1 MDRFSSREVSKMKFT
16 ILQNDLLE
24 ALQRISGVVPT
35 RSTTP
40 ILENILFELDEE
52 KLKITGT
59 DLEISITTGVTPKKI
74 EQTGSIALPARVI
87 TEMIRSLPAIP
98 VQFELDETKRVR
110 ITTDQGYYQVAGISR
125 NEFPDNPSLS
135 EARSIELK
143 NDLLRRMF
151 SKTIFAVSS
160 EELRP
165 ALMGVYM
172 QIMPDEFRMVAT
184 DGHRLSKIIDS
195 SFRFDEAGIQ
205 MIIPPKAVQI
215 ALKNL
220 NEEGNIKLQLNQG
233 GLCFI
238 FDNTTLYTRL
248 VEGEYPDYEK
258 VIPRDND
265 KKMVVDRSLLMATVK
280 RVSLFSSALTHQ
292 VRFSLSQNRLAVCS
306 EDADI
311 GGEAREEL
319 NVEYNDE
326 PMELGY
332 NAQYILD
339 ILKHV
344 DDDKVVFT
352 LKNPVRA
359 AVVKPLSQKE
369 NESFM
374 MLIMPI
380 KLNSQEHQ

>member
-1 MDRFSSREVSKMKFT
+1 MKFS

-24 ALQRISGVVPT
+24 ALQTISGVVPA

-40 ILENILFELDEE
+40 VLENVLFELDEQ

-59 DLEISITTGVTPKKI
+59 DLEISITTEVTPKKVDLP
-74 EQTGSIALPARVI
+74 GSIALPARVI
-87 TEMIRSLPAIP
+87 TEMIRSLPPIP
-98 VQFELDETKRVR
+98 VQFELDETRRIR

-135 EARSIELK
+135 EARSIEIK

-151 SKTIFAVSS
+151 GKTIFAVSS

-184 DGHRLSKIIDS
+184 DGHRLSKIVDS
-195 SFRFDEAGIQ
+195 GFRFDESGIQ

-220 NEEGNIKLQLNQG
+220 GDEGSTKLQFDRN
-233 GLCFI
+233 GLCFV
-238 FDNTTLYTRL
+238 FNETTLYTRL

-265 KKMVVDRSLLMATVK
+265 KEMVVERSLLISSVK

-292 VRFSLSQNRLAVCS
+292 VRFSLSENRLAVCS

-319 NVEYNDE
+319 KVEYTNE
-326 PMELGY
+326 PMEVGY

-339 ILKHV
+339 ILKHL
-344 DDDKVVFT
+344 DDEKVVFT
-352 LKNPVRA
+352 LKNPIRA
-359 AVVKPLSQKE
+359 AVVKPFKQNE